1 MQFARIP
8 SSFFI
13 PVSGATLVASKHP
26 FRVIAFALVGGA
38 LACDKDPS
46 SPDREFSLSCPTEVL
61 SVNAPISLTFSRPV
75 SASSVTGAN
84 IVVTDARGVEIP
96 GGVSRG
102 AGAANTI
109 SFTSSAPLPFDTL
122 IRVRVQNLLAED
134 SNAPIDVTICELR
147 TELPPIRELFWDQ
160 LPSAGGNDLLGV
172 WLVEPDFS
180 YVISRIGTVF
190 RWQGGPDFVAFPPP
204 PYLSAGLDVSF
215 VSRNRG
221 FATFE
226 DFRSRR
232 GVVVETVDGGAT
244 FDTLAFAPLQSLNR
258 TYFRPIPSAA
268 MPFGVVAG
276 GQTFNPAFFMKYRP
290 ETGTFTT
297 QAISTAG
304 GVNDV
309 DFFGT
314 DTTFGAASTLGIRL
328 GTRDVLGTVF
338 QTTDGGATW
347 TEITGDSVRAS
358 TRVLSYRGV
367 AVRGTGQT
375 REIYVAGGSGFFA
388 RFRTTNGGA
397 SYTRTLLLQ
406 GVVANPDSTN
416 PNALVFTDVQFAPD
430 NGNIGWVIG
439 AQQVGLVGGVPRYQ
453 GLIFQT
459 RDGGQTWTRQGV
471 RNAPAFGAE
480 FPRLNRISVLSS
492 TAVWLVG
499 DGGAVLAYRP
509 TDTQ

>member
-1 MQFARIP
+1 M
-8 SSFFI
+8 
-13 PVSGATLVASKHP
+13 ASKHA
-26 FRVIAFALVGGA
+26 FRGIAFALIGAA

-46 SPDREFSLSCPTEVL
+46 SPDRDFSLSCPTGL
-61 SVNAPISLTFSRPV
+61 LAVNAPISLTFSDPV
-75 SASSVTGAN
+75 SANSVTGAN
-84 IVVTDARGVEIP
+84 VVVTDARGIEIP
-96 GGVSRG
+96 GGVARG

-109 SFTSSAPLPFDTL
+109 TFTSSAPLPFDTL
-122 IRVRVQNLLAED
+122 VRVRVQNLLAEG

-147 TELPPIRELFWDQ
+147 TELPPIRELFWEQ

-172 WLVEPDFS
+172 SLVQPDFA

-190 RWQGGPDFVAFPPP
+190 RWEGGPDFVAFPPP

-215 VSRNRG
+215 VSATRG
-221 FATFE
+221 FATLE

-232 GVVVETVDGGAT
+232 GVVVKTIDGGVT

-258 TYFRPIPSAA
+258 AYFRPIPSAA

-290 ETGTFTT
+290 ETETFTT
-297 QAISTAG
+297 QAISSAG

-314 DTTFGAASTLGIRL
+314 DTTFGAAATLGIRL

-338 QTTDGGATW
+338 TSTDGGSSW
-347 TEITGDSVRAS
+347 TELPGDSVRAS
-358 TRVLSYRGV
+358 TRVVSYRGV
-367 AVRGTGQT
+367 AVRGTGAN
-375 REIYVAGGSGFFA
+375 REIYVAGGNGFFA
-388 RFRTTNGGA
+388 RFTTANGGA

-406 GVVANPDSTN
+406 GAVTSPDSTN
-416 PNALVFTDVQFAPD
+416 PNALLFTDVQFAPD

-471 RNAPAFGAE
+471 RGAPAFGAE

-492 TAVWLVG
+492 TEVWLVG

-509 TDTQ
+509 IVTP